1 MKADCKFGRINETWG
16 YHSLDKDNKK
26 ITSIKT
32 HTSRE
37 STSIK
42 N

>member
-1 MKADCKFGRINETWG
+1 MVKADCKFGRINETWG
-16 YHSLDKDNKK
+16 DHSLDKDKK

-37 STSIK
+37 SNSIK
-42 N
+42 S